1 MSDMHSHMHVP
12 GGGYDAIVLI
22 LLLIALV
29 VYPLAAVMTS
39 RAYKSWPLHRY
50 GLWVAGILTAGL
62 ALIGPLAAYAHT
74 NFVGHMIGHLLL
86 GMLAPLLLA
95 LAAPMTLMLRTLRV
109 EAARRVTRLLKSRI
123 FQFIMNPATAAV
135 LNIGGL
141 YVLYMTNVYSLMH
154 ESTSLYAL
162 VHLHVFLAGYIFTI
176 SIIYVDITSHRYIYL
191 YRATMLVL
199 ALAGHKILAK
209 LIYAN
214 PPHRVPRVEA
224 EAGALWMYY
233 GGDAVDLVL
242 IIILC
247 YQWYKATAPRHL
259 ALDKN
264 G

>member
-1 MSDMHSHMHVP
+1 MSDMHSHMHVS
-12 GGGYDAIVLI
+12 GGGYEALVSLVL
-22 LLLIALV
+22 LSGLLI
-29 VYPLAAVMTS
+29 YPLAAVTTS
-39 RAYKSWPLHRY
+39 RHYKSWPLHRY
-50 GLWVAGILTAGL
+50 GFWIAGVLTAGL
-62 ALIGPLAAYAHT
+62 ALVGPLATYAHA

-109 EAARRVTRLLKSRI
+109 GTARHVTRLLKSRVL
-123 FQFIMNPATAAV
+123 QFITHPATAAV

-141 YVLYMTNVYSLMH
+141 YVLYLTNVYSLMH
-154 ESTSLYAL
+154 ESALLYAL
-162 VHLHVFLAGYIFTI
+162 IHLHVFLAGYVFTI
-176 SIIYVDITSHRYIYL
+176 SLIYVDLTPHRYSYV
-191 YRATMLVL
+191 YRATILVL

-214 PPHRVPRVEA
+214 PPNGVPRGEA

-233 GGDAVDLVL
+233 GGDVVDVIL

-259 ALDKN
+259 ALRDN